1 MLNRAI
7 MIGRLVADPELR
19 QTTAGT
25 PSCRFRIAIDRKKD
39 KNGSHETDF
48 IQCVAWRQTA
58 EFVARYFAKG
68 MMIVVEGQL
77 RNNDY
82 TDNNGVKHYSMEVLA
97 ENVTFGEPKR
107 ETAAPPEYGYAAAAP
122 AGAAPPE
129 AYQQAPQPYTPPQ
142 YPQYQ
147 GTGYPAPPQPYQ
159 PPQGQPPVPYGSVP
173 DYRTHYPGQK

>member
-7 MIGRLVADPELR
+7 MIGRLVADPEFR

-25 PSCRFRIAIDRKKD
+25 PSCRFRIAIDRKKNKD
-39 KNGSHETDF
+39 GNHETDF

-58 EFVARYFAKG
+58 EFIARYFTKG
-68 MMIVVEGQL
+68 QMIVIEGQL

-107 ETAAPPEYGYAAAAP
+107 ETAAPSEYGY
-122 AGAAPPE
+122 AGAAPPD

>member
-7 MIGRLVADPELR
+7 MIGRLVADPEFR

-25 PSCRFRIAIDRKKD
+25 PSCRFRIAIDRNREKD
-39 KNGSHETDF
+39 GSHETDF

-58 EFVARYFAKG
+58 EFVARYFVKG
-68 MMIVVEGQL
+68 QMIVIEGQL

-82 TDNNGVKHYSMEVLA
+82 TDNNGVKHYSMEVYA
-97 ENVTFGEPKR
+97 ESVTFGEPKR
-107 ETAAPPEYGYAAAAP
+107 ETAAPPD
-122 AGAAPPE
+122 

-173 DYRTHYPGQK
+173 DYRAHYPGQK

>member
-7 MIGRLVADPELR
+7 MIGRLVADPEFR

-25 PSCRFRIAIDRKKD
+25 PSCRFRIAIDRNR
-39 KNGSHETDF
+39 KNDGSHETDF
-48 IQCVAWRQTA
+48 IQCVAWRKTA
-58 EFVARYFAKG
+58 EFVARYFVKG
-68 MMIVVEGQL
+68 QMVVIEGQL

-82 TDNNGVKHYSMEVLA
+82 TDNNGVKHYSMEVYA
-97 ENVTFGEPKR
+97 ESVTFGEPKR
-107 ETAAPPEYGYAAAAP
+107 DTAAPPEYGYA
-122 AGAAPPE
+122 GAAPPD
-129 AYQQAPQPYTPPQ
+129 AFQQAPQPYTPPQ

-159 PPQGQPPVPYGSVP
+159 PPQGQPPVQYGSVP